1 MFLFFTTKAVIKSS
15 EEALKDIHSEMMN
28 HDYIH
33 NNLYMSSVEKHVT
46 MMKEALEKSKKTKG
60 YFYKF
65 LKDLNKEFENL
76 TNKTDV
82 ELIEKRKKLP
92 SVVNSI
98 LDEITEFKN
107 NELNIIQRL
116 LWCV

>member
-1 MFLFFTTKAVIKSS
+1 MFLFFAMKAVIKSS
-15 EEALKDIHSEMMN
+15 EEALKDIHNEMIN

-33 NNLYMSSVEKHVT
+33 NNLYMSSVKKHVS
-46 MMKEALEKSKKTKG
+46 MMKEALEKSKRTKG

-65 LKDLNKEFENL
+65 LVDLENAFKETSIK
-76 TNKTDV
+76 TND

-92 SVVNSI
+92 YIVNNI
-98 LDEITEFKN
+98 LDEISAFKN

-116 LWCV
+116 LWCI